1 MLAYQTRVL
10 NEGTKKLGS
19 VKFSEILDDN
29 AITIHS
35 AVGFETL
42 TIELSSLKEKSNL
55 AIKSLNELLQSPNLS
70 VKFIKKK

>member
-1 MLAYQTRVL
+1 MKEQ
-10 NEGTKKLGS
+10 KKLGS

-55 AIKSLNELLQSPNLS
+55 AIKSLNELYNLQIYQ
-70 VKFIKKK
+70 KIH